1 MKILENNPRTDL
13 ALTSKPSGAFARAIT
28 AVVMTCSRFQWLV
41 LALAIGVTFVSTDY
55 AIRHFKIDTN
65 TNEFLSPNLQ
75 WRKNLKAIDTAFPQ
89 RTDQIIV
96 VIDGT
101 TPELAEDAAARLTKT
116 LEGRPDLFTSV
127 SRPDGGAF
135 FERDGLLF
143 LPPAEVK
150 STIQGLIRAQPFL
163 ASLSADPSLRG
174 IADAFSF
181 INRGVQAKAGTFDD
195 FARPMVALSDTLEQV
210 LAGQPATFSWRS
222 LVSGEPPSPMEMRRF
237 IEVKPK
243 LDYEALKPGEVP
255 SRFIRESAE
264 ALGLTPRSGVTVR
277 LTGLV
282 PLADEEFGSLEHGAE
297 LNAVLTTL
305 IVLAIVWAALK
316 SGRIVFAVAVCT
328 AIGLALTAAV
338 GLLMVGALN
347 MISVAFAVLFV
358 GIGIDFGIQFS
369 VRYRSERYKE
379 PDFDKALAGAATR
392 AGRPLALAAAATAA
406 GFYSFLPTD
415 YRGVAE
421 LGLIAGTGMFIAF
434 FCAITILPALLTV
447 LRPPAETEPVGFAFL
462 APVDHFMA
470 RHRYAIV
477 CVTLGVALAGTP
489 LLRDLQFDFNPL
501 NLRDPHSESVS
512 TLRDLMRDPMTDPR
526 TIEILV
532 PSLEAAGSLVEHLRQ
547 LPEVARVTTLEDFV
561 PKDQDEKLA
570 IIAPATQSLLPLLD
584 PSRMLDTPTDS
595 EDVAALEKAAAGF
608 LRTAAGS
615 EGKGAEDARK
625 LAGLLQDL
633 AKAPPDA
640 RKAARAAL
648 LPSLE
653 VMLDQLRKV
662 LSPEKLNGTTL
673 PPSLVRNWIG
683 PEGQAR
689 ISVAPS
695 GNPND
700 NATSERFV
708 AAVSQIAPDATGE
721 PVAVLESGRTVV
733 HAFIEAGLW
742 ALTSI
747 SVLLFIV
754 LRRISDVL
762 LTLVPLLLAGVIT
775 LEITV
780 LIGLALNFANIIAL
794 PLLLGLGVA
803 FKIYFVMAWRA
814 GTTNLLQS
822 SLTRAVFFSAMATA
836 TAFGSLWLSN
846 HPGTSSMGELL
857 ALSLVTTL
865 AAAVLFQPA
874 LMGPPR
880 KLGHSDEAA

>member
-1 MKILENNPRTDL
+1 MTKSKTNFKIESVPTP
-13 ALTSKPSGAFARAIT
+13 KPSGALARAMT
-28 AVVMTCSRFQWLV
+28 AVVMTCSRFRWLV
-41 LALAIGVTFVSTDY
+41 IALAVLVMFVSTDY
-55 AIRHFKIDTN
+55 TARHFKIDTN

-75 WRKNLKAIDTAFPQ
+75 WRKNLRAIDTAFPQ

-96 VIDGT
+96 VIDGA
-101 TPELAEDAAARLTKT
+101 TPELAEAAAARLTET

-127 SRPDGGAF
+127 SRPDGGLF
-135 FERDGLLF
+135 FEKDGLLF
-143 LPPAEVK
+143 LPPGEVK
-150 STIQGLIRAQPFL
+150 STMQGLFRAQPFL
-163 ASLSADPSLRG
+163 VSLSADPTLRG

-195 FARPMVALSDTLEQV
+195 FDRPIVTLSDSLKNL
-210 LAGQPATFSWRS
+210 LANRPATFSWRS
-222 LVSGEPPSPMEMRRF
+222 LISGEPPGRFELRRF

-255 SRFIRESAE
+255 SRFIRESANILE
-264 ALGLTPRSGVTVR
+264 LTPQSGVRVR

-282 PLADEEFGSLEHGAE
+282 PLADEEFGSLEQGAE
-297 LNAVLTTL
+297 LNGIVTMLV
-305 IVLAIVWAALK
+305 VLAIVWAALK
-316 SGRIVFAVAVCT
+316 SGRIVFSVVFCT
-328 AIGLALTAAV
+328 AVGLAITAAV

-369 VRYRSERYKE
+369 VRYRSERYRD
-379 PDFDKALAGAATR
+379 PDFD
-392 AGRPLALAAAATAA
+392 LALAAAATAA

-447 LRPPAETEPVGFAFL
+447 LRPPAEMEPVGFEFL
-462 APVDHFMA
+462 APVDRFMA
-470 RHRYAIV
+470 KHRYAIV
-477 CVTLGVALAGTP
+477 IVTLAVALGGTP
-489 LLRDLQFDFNPL
+489 LLRNLHFDFNPL
-501 NLRDPHSESVS
+501 NLRNPESESVV
-512 TLRDLMRDPMTDPR
+512 TLRDLMRDPTTDPR
-526 TIEILV
+526 TIEILA
-532 PSLEAAGSLVEHLRQ
+532 PSLEAAGPLAERLRQ

-561 PKDQDEKLA
+561 PRDQDEKLA
-570 IIAPATQSLLPLLD
+570 IIAPATAGLLPLLD

-595 EDVAALEKAAAGF
+595 DDVAALEKAAAAF
-608 LRTAAGS
+608 ARTSAGA
-615 EGKGAEDARK
+615 EGKGADDARE
-625 LAGLLQDL
+625 LAGLLRDL
-633 AKAPPDA
+633 AAAPPDV
-640 RKAARAAL
+640 RRAARAVL
-648 LPSLE
+648 LPSLD
-653 VMLDQLRKV
+653 VMLGQLRNA
-662 LSPEKLNGTTL
+662 LAPEKLNGTTL
-673 PPSLVRNWIG
+673 PPNLVRNWIG

-689 ISVAPS
+689 ISVAPA
-695 GNPND
+695 GDPDD
-700 NATSERFV
+700 NGTSERFV
-708 AAVSQIAPDATGE
+708 AAVEKIAPDATGE
-721 PVAVLESGRTVV
+721 PVAVLESGKTVV

-742 ALTSI
+742 ALISI
-747 SVLLFIV
+747 SILLYIV
-754 LRRISDVL
+754 LRRVTDVL
-762 LTLVPLLLAGVIT
+762 LTLVPLLLAGAVT

-780 LIGLALNFANIIAL
+780 LIGLPLNFANIIAL

-846 HPGTSSMGELL
+846 HPGTSSMGKLL

-880 KLGHSDEAA
+880 KLGHTDEAA